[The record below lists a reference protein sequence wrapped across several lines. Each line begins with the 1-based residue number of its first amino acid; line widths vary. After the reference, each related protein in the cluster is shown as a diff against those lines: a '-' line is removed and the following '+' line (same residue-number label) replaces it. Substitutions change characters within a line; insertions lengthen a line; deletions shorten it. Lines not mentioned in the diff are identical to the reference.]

1 MASLEIRSLIN
12 QSSPLPT
19 PSLCHAAGSRPRDCF
34 DIYASGQQE
43 DGIYSIF
50 PTHYP
55 SGFQVYCDMTTDG
68 GGWTVS
74 DVPRPGYGGCG
85 WEMSLGCVM
94 GTGLGCKQ
102 GPGEGSAGWSLGLGC
117 WVLLGLGCWV
127 VPWLELV
134 FHGNGDIGTPTPQS
148 QVLAW
153 GSLTPPA
160 LHHIQHG
167 PAPIHKVPL
176 GSDHLF
182 PPLFFLEAQRKAL
195 CPPVASPTPAHLC
208 TTNEGVPGGT
218 SAAALIN
225 SPCPI
230 RFVPRLRQPH
240 NHSNAAVG
248 DRGTRPPP
256 TLWVPLGA
264 PSLGDV

>member
-94 GTGLGCKQ
+94 GTGPGCKQ

-167 PAPIHKVPL
+167 PALTHGYHWAATTSFLSFFFGSTKESSVP
-176 GSDHLF
+176 SRSITH
-182 PPLFFLEAQRKAL
+182 P
-195 CPPVASPTPAHLC
+195 S
-208 TTNEGVPGGT
+208 
-218 SAAALIN
+218 S
-225 SPCPI
+225 
-230 RFVPRLRQPH
+230 FVH
-240 NHSNAAVG
+240 H
-248 DRGTRPPP
+248 
-256 TLWVPLGA
+256 
-264 PSLGDV
+264 